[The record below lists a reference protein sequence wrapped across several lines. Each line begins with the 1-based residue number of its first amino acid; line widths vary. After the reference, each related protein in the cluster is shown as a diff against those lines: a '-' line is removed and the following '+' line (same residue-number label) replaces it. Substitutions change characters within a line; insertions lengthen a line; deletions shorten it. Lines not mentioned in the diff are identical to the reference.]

1 MGQSDQIL
9 LIGQTDQI
17 GLFLKGHE
25 TNVLTNAVHI
35 LGYFLTSIYLKFV
48 VPTFNKNL
56 AILYSNIWSHCVI
69 TRQWTSKYYGGETS
83 GGHFFKKWAN
93 PASFC
98 LFSFFQTQILQKKL

>member
-56 AILYSNIWSHCVI
+56 ATLYSNIWSHCV
-69 TRQWTSKYYGGETS
+69 
-83 GGHFFKKWAN
+83 KKN
-93 PASFC
+93 GPFTASFSFIFV
-98 LFSFFQTQILQKKL
+98 FSIHS